1 MQKMSE
7 ENKSTPRLLVM
18 KNIFTALILLV
29 LIFSLLVNIL
39 ILNKLSK
46 IPGYLLSQDV
56 KPASG
61 NSDSIISEQDQGLYF
76 KMDPALDKI
85 RYLQQ
90 QIIDREVIRDDIL
103 IGVSIDDQLKE
114 DIKEYN
120 RLVPGL
126 KGFFTEQAIRTLIA
140 VLELEIEDELVKKY
154 GGTHYE
160 LYAPDYPGI
169 PSDVREYAEII
180 AELSLYRNCTEL
192 LYNDSR
198 LAFIIYTELG
208 GSYGRWPYIW
218 HTENLNDREDIKE
231 NLNRLFDLV
240 EKIITSLDKE
250 YENIYYIKQEQRLPA
265 SK

>member
-1 MQKMSE
+1 MHKMSE
-7 ENKSTPRLLVM
+7 ENKSTPRLLGM
-18 KNIFTALILLV
+18 NNIVTAMILPV

-61 NSDSIISEQDQGLYF
+61 SADSIISEQDQGLYL

-90 QIIDREVIRDDIL
+90 QIIDREVIRDDCL
-103 IGVSIDDQLKE
+103 IGVPIDNQLKE
-114 DIKEYN
+114 DIREYN

-126 KGFFTEQAIRTLIA
+126 KGFFAEQAIRTLIA
-140 VLELEIEDELVKKY
+140 VLELEIEDELVKRY
-154 GGTHYE
+154 GGANYE
-160 LYAPDYPGI
+160 LYAPDYPDI

-192 LYNDSR
+192 LSNDSR
-198 LAFIIYTELG
+198 LAFIIYSEGG
-208 GSYGRWPYIW
+208 GSYGMWPSFW
-218 HTENLNDREDIKE
+218 HTEYLRDREDIKE
-231 NLNRLFDLV
+231 NLNRLFNLV

-250 YENIYYIKQEQRLPA
+250 YENIYYIKQE
-265 SK
+265 